1 MMIPNNTLVTSR
13 FAVAQ
18 VQKPAQP
25 ITRIG
30 KLFATTFTS
39 GLLLFF
45 ISPLPSMAENV
56 VVATVQEKTT
66 ELTKKCQEKYGL
78 NSEHPDKAALK
89 KCLARVLKAC
99 KRHTNG
105 NAELCKQ
112 WMKDA

>member
-1 MMIPNNTLVTSR
+1 MIPNNTLVTSQ
-13 FAVAQ
+13 FAVTQ
-18 VQKPAQP
+18 VQKQAKP

-39 GLLLFF
+39 GLLLAVIF
-45 ISPLPSMAENV
+45 PLPTMAENV

-66 ELTKKCQEKYGL
+66 ELTRKCQEKYGL

-89 KCLARVLKAC
+89 KCLARVLQAC

-105 NAELCKQ
+105 NTELCKR
-112 WMKDA
+112 WMKAA